1 MNRLRTFIID
11 IHRRSI
17 WQVLGI
23 YLVGSWLGYQVIH
36 ALTDGLGLPAWVPP
50 FAVVLFI
57 IGLPIVLATAFVQEG
72 LPQAG
77 SMGPADPTLLP
88 DVERFGTATFEDR
101 QNDTGRPAADS
112 NPAESAP
119 SRAASLLTW
128 RRALVGGFTAFV
140 LLGLSAG
147 SYMGMRVAG
156 IGPAGTLL
164 GRGDITELDRLVL
177 ADFGATGA
185 DTLLAA
191 AITDAL
197 RIDLEQSRAVSLV
210 SPTYVQG
217 SLQRMD
223 QPSGARLPEVIAL
236 QLAQREGLKAVI
248 TGDIARV
255 GNSFTVN
262 ARVLRAS
269 DGEPLV
275 SVREPARTEA
285 DLLDAVDRLSRRLR
299 ERVGESLRT
308 VRASEPLAQV
318 TTGSI
323 EALQLFSQASRL
335 QVSGTSTDAD
345 RARQLAEQAIAIDPE
360 FAMAY
365 RLLAF
370 ISGNNVFDGPRA
382 RAMMTR
388 AYELS
393 DRLTERERL
402 LTVASYHRTVTG
414 ENERA
419 ITAYEQVLAR
429 YPDDLSALN
438 NVAVIYSEQ
447 GDRDQAAEMYRRL
460 IEQDSTRRISH
471 ANLIVA
477 LAGSGRVED
486 AQAALELTRRRFPTD
501 PQLHRF
507 EAIVH
512 AARGDLAAAER
523 SAETFVTEA
532 RAALPRALGV
542 GDLAVLASMRGRP
555 ARAFAQA
562 DEMLTLLLQGD
573 ARAAVMVIAVQLGI
587 ARIQDLGEPPAAVTT
602 AVEARLRELGFD
614 TVPPE
619 ERPYPSLAV
628 LYAAAGQHARS
639 RELRD
644 SFARDVVEP
653 SGQRSLEVALLV
665 LDGEL
670 LIFEGRAAEGARLLR
685 SARER
690 SGCDRCYIPLLA
702 WAFDEAAMPDSAVA
716 YYEKYLATPIALGP
730 IEFRWRTRALM
741 RTAELQAARGD
752 RDRAR
757 LHYGRLLEL
766 WNDPE
771 PSMRPRVEAVRSRLA
786 ALMGPG

>member
-1 MNRLRTFIID
+1 MNRLRTLIVD

-36 ALTDGLGLPAWVPP
+36 ALTDGLGLPGWVPP

-72 LPQAG
+72 PPRAG
-77 SMGPADPTLLP
+77 FPGPADRTLFP
-88 DVERFGTATFEDR
+88 DVERFDAGSFGDGQGGAGPAT
-101 QNDTGRPAADS
+101 GARPAP
-112 NPAESAP
+112 PA
-119 SRAASLLTW
+119 RGAAGLLTW
-128 RRALVGGFTAFV
+128 RRALAGGFAAF
-140 LLGLSAG
+140 LILGLSAG

-164 GRGDITELDRLVL
+164 GRGDITEQDRLVL

-210 SPTYVQG
+210 SAVFVQG
-217 SLQRMD
+217 SLQRMG
-223 QPSGARLPEVIAL
+223 QAPGARLPEVTAIE
-236 QLAQREGLKAVI
+236 LAQREGLKAVI

-255 GNSFTVN
+255 GGAFMVN

-308 VRASEPLAQV
+308 VRGSEPLAQV

-323 EALQLFSQASRL
+323 EALQLYSQASRL
-335 QVSGTSTDAD
+335 QVHGASTDVE

-370 ISGNNVFDGPRA
+370 LSGNNVFDRPRA

-388 AYELS
+388 AWELS

-402 LTVASYHRTVTG
+402 LTAASYHREVTG
-414 ENERA
+414 EHDRA
-419 ITAYEQVLAR
+419 ITAYEQVIER
-429 YPDDLSALN
+429 YPDDLSAMN
-438 NVAVIYSEQ
+438 NVAVIYNEQ
-447 GDRDQAAEMYRRL
+447 GDRERAAEMYRRV
-460 IEQDSTRRISH
+460 IEQDSTRRVSH
-471 ANLIVA
+471 TNLAFA
-477 LAGSGRVED
+477 LAGSGRVEE
-486 AQAALELTRRRFPTD
+486 AQAILELARRRFPAD
-501 PQLHRF
+501 PQLHRVQAF
-507 EAIVH
+507 IH
-512 AARGDLAAAER
+512 ASRNDLSAAER
-523 SAETFVTEA
+523 SAEQFVADA
-532 RAALPRALGV
+532 RAPLARALGA
-542 GDLAVLASMRGRP
+542 GDLAILAMMRGRP
-555 ARAFAQA
+555 ERAFTQA
-562 DEMLTLLLQGD
+562 DEMLTLLLQGGG
-573 ARAAVMVIAVQLGI
+573 RAAMMDITVALGI
-587 ARIQDLGEPPAAVTT
+587 SRIEDLGEAPAAVTS
-602 AVEARLRELGFD
+602 AVEAGLREAGFD
-614 TVPPE
+614 AAPPD
-619 ERPYPSLAV
+619 ERPYAGLAV
-628 LYAAAGQHARS
+628 LYAVTGQHARA

-644 SFARDVVEP
+644 RFAREVVEP
-653 SGQRSLEVALLV
+653 SGQRSLEIALLV

-670 LIFEGRAAEGARLLR
+670 LIYEGRAAEGARLLR

-690 SGCDRCYIPLLA
+690 SGCSRCFVPLLG
-702 WAFDEAAMPDSAVA
+702 WAFDEAAMPDSAIV
-716 YYEKYLATPIALGP
+716 YYERYLATPIGLGP
-730 IEFRWRTRALM
+730 VEYRWRTRTLM
-741 RTAELQAARGD
+741 RTAELQAARGN

-757 LHYGRLLEL
+757 QHYGRLLEL

-771 PSMRPRVEAVRSRLA
+771 PSARPRVDAVRSRLA